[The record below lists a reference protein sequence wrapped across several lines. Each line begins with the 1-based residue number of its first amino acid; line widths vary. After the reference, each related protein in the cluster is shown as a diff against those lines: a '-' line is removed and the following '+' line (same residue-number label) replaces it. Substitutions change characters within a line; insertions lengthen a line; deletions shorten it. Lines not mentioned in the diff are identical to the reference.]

1 MRNYTLYKITGG
13 VLIFFAIIGFFT
25 VADDLRHTG
34 ELIGVSSILLAGII
48 LLLTGLN
55 LKIFSKI
62 ALQWLALCILLS
74 IPFGGVYLDNM
85 PLGIGT
91 GIIIGMILA
100 LIFGFKKQTKNY
112 QNN

>member
-1 MRNYTLYKITGG
+1 MRYYSFYKIAGA

-34 ELIGVSSILLAGII
+34 ELIGVSSILLVGII

-55 LKIFSKI
+55 LKIFRRI

-91 GIIIGMILA
+91 GFIIGMTLAIL
-100 LIFGFKKQTKNY
+100 FGIKKQTNNY

>member
-1 MRNYTLYKITGG
+1 MRYYSFYKIAGA

-34 ELIGVSSILLAGII
+34 ELIGVSSILLVGII
-48 LLLTGLN
+48 LLITGLN
-55 LKIFSKI
+55 LKVFRRI

-85 PLGIGT
+85 PLGIGI
-91 GIIIGMILA
+91 GIIIGIIIA
-100 LIFGFKKQTKNY
+100 LIFGMNKQVKS
-112 QNN
+112 